1 MLIKSMLN
9 MVEKYSGFVY
19 STVRLVGSGSTKE
32 LEVMVRPRA
41 GSKAICSG
49 CDQPGPGYDRQ
60 PEHRRFEYVP
70 LWGVA
75 VFFLYCMRRVDC
87 PTCSVRVEKVP
98 WAVGKSRMTTS
109 YCWFLAIWAKRMSW
123 KGVADAF
130 RTTWDNVFSSV
141 EMAVEWGRAHVDLSG
156 VESIGVDEIS
166 WKHGQKYLTLVYQ
179 IDVGCKRLLW
189 IGKARTEATLR
200 GFFTWFGQ
208 EKTAALKFVCSD
220 MWKPYLKVIAQKAG
234 QALHILDRFHIMAHM
249 SKAIDKVRAEET
261 RSLKARG
268 LEPVLKDSR
277 WVLLKRPENL
287 TEKQDVKLADLVSY
301 NLKTVRS
308 YLLKE
313 EFQFFWDYVSA
324 GWAGRFLEKWC
335 TKVMRSRIEPMKKI
349 ATMLRAHHPLILNW
363 FKAKGLV
370 SSGSVEG
377 LNNKARI
384 TTRRAFGF
392 RTYEAAEIALYHT
405 LGELPEPKFT
415 HRFA

>member
-1 MLIKSMLN
+1 MLN
-9 MVEKYSGFVY
+9 AVEKYSGFVY
-19 STVRLVGSGSTKE
+19 STVRLVGSGGTKE

-49 CDQPGPGYDRQ
+49 CDQPRPGYDMQ

-87 PTCSVRVEKVP
+87 PTCNVRVEKVP
-98 WAVGKSRMTTS
+98 WAIGKSRMTTS
-109 YCWFLAIWAKRMSW
+109 YAWFLAIWAKRMSW
-123 KGVADAF
+123 KAVADAF
-130 RTTWDNVFSSV
+130 HTTWDNVFSSV
-141 EMAVEWGRAHVDLSG
+141 AMAVEWGRAHVDLSG
-156 VESIGVDEIS
+156 VKSIGVDEIS

-179 IDVGCKRLLW
+179 IDVGYKRLLW
-189 IGKARTEATLR
+189 IGQERTEATLR
-200 GFFTWFGQ
+200 GFFTWFGT

-220 MWKPYLKVIAQKAG
+220 MWRPYLKVIAQKAG
-234 QALHILDRFHIMAHM
+234 QALHILDRFHIMAHI
-249 SKAIDKVRAEET
+249 SKAIDKVRAEEV
-261 RSLKARG
+261 RSLKAKG

-277 WVLLKRPENL
+277 WVFLKRPENL
-287 TEKQDVKLADLVSY
+287 TDKQDVKLADLVSY
-301 NLKTVRS
+301 NLRTVRS

-313 EFQFFWDYVSA
+313 EFQSFWEYVSP

-349 ATMLRAHHPLILNW
+349 AKMLRNHHPLILNW

-392 RTYEAAEIALYHT
+392 RTYQAAEIALYHT
-405 LGELPEPKFT
+405 LGELPEPELT